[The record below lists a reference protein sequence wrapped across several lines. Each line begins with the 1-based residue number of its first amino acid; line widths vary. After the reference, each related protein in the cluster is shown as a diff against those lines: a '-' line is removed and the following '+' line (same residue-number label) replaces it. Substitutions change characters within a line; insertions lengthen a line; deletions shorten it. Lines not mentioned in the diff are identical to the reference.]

1 MLDVIIKYNPYKVV
15 STITVNGEEPKQNS
29 KLNQF
34 LNQRFQLWVD
44 QAPSLLAEEYNDNEF
59 DLTFFGTEL
68 DYQDLLAA
76 IKIAEKS
83 NIHFKAKKMPA
94 KEF

>member
-1 MLDVIIKYNPYKVV
+1 M
-15 STITVNGEEPKQNS
+15 
-29 KLNQF
+29 
-34 LNQRFQLWVD
+34 WVD

-94 KEF
+94 KEFGDKENDIRNLFERVRKLPFEELQSPAVSNAFELK